1 MHFVKSGNKIL
12 VYGKAL
18 DLSKPIS
25 SVKGIGPAKNNAFAE
40 RGINTISDLVN
51 HYPRKYLDRT
61 NITQIS
67 KIKNKM
73 HVNLVGT
80 IEASGMVQGRKR
92 QFFKAILKDKS
103 GIVAL
108 TWFRGARYMNQSV
121 KKGDYL
127 AITGKVEF
135 YNGLQII
142 HPEYDKLNI
151 EDDPLNSGIITPLYS
166 ISAELKNSRIDSRFL
181 RKTIS
186 NIFKNIKEIPD
197 FFGSDFL
204 ENKKLIS
211 LDESLR
217 QIHFPAN
224 KQKLKS
230 AIKRLKFNEHFFF
243 QLSMIA
249 KRSLIKKLPSKSFKK
264 TGIQTKLIFNN
275 IEFELTRAQ
284 KRVLKEIKDDLSHS
298 YAMNRLL
305 QGDVGSG
312 KTIVSIL
319 ASAIAVSNKA
329 QVAIM
334 APTEI
339 LAKQHY
345 NSFKNLADYAKMS
358 CALLTGGMPARDR
371 KKIIVGLENGNIDIV
386 LGTHALIQKDIKFN
400 LLGLAIIDEQHRFG
414 VNQRNALLQKGFNP
428 HLLSMTATPIP
439 RTLAITYHGDMDL
452 SIIDELPKNRIPIT
466 TKTVNENRLEKIYS
480 FMNDEVKSGRQCII
494 VYPLI
499 EETEKSDLAAA
510 EEMYDKLK
518 RNVFKEIKVGLIH
531 GRLEKDL
538 KDEIMSDFSKNKI
551 NIIISTTVI
560 EVGIDVPNATVML
573 IEHAERFGL
582 TQLHQLRGRVGR
594 GSEKSYCILVQRNFT
609 ENAIKRLKIMES
621 TNDGFI
627 ISDEDLKM
635 RGPGEFFG
643 IKQSGFFNFKIA
655 SITSDGDLITNAR
668 NTAKEYLEEDLKR
681 LSIKNKII
689 YDELMS
695 QYGERLMGL
704 TLTS

>member
-1 MHFVKSGNKIL
+1 MH
-12 VYGKAL
+12 GKAP

-275 IEFELTRAQ
+275 IEFELTGAQ

-386 LGTHALIQKDIKFN
+386 VGTHALIQKDIKFN

-518 RNVFKEIKVGLIH
+518 RNVFKDIKVGLIH

>member
-1 MHFVKSGNKIL
+1 M
-12 VYGKAL
+12 YGKAL

-224 KQKLKS
+224 HQKLKS

-275 IEFELTRAQ
+275 IEFELTGAQ

-689 YDELMS
+689 YGELMS